1 MGTQLQKFSSFSKA
15 HKQGFQQI
23 DTKVNEESFQ
33 NKEIYGYHLN
43 SDPDSRDYFIKCP
56 NCQKILVDNGIN
68 ENIECDNCKH
78 LINFP
83 DNNINEIKKE
93 YLFIKSFNNKKR
105 CVKCKNCMSFFLRH
119 LPFREINTLNTPSFK
134 TVNLLINKDKLNDN
148 ENLNEIESYN
158 NIMHNIILPFFQFKS
173 RLLNKGK
180 IFLIGN
186 YEFKVLSTTPNY
198 MSGKVSSET
207 LIRCNQFYSNIIPIT
222 KAFIITNTKYENDSD
237 NYIKENIINT
247 PYPSQLSILQN
258 TLTRIHSYDL
268 YIRNCIPSYGV
279 INNETQITIL
289 NKDIEQLRSITI
301 AIINNQNSQNNKI
314 KDKKNSSF
322 LIERY
327 YKPYFLSGMHKYV
340 ERGDTITIGDLEI
353 FVLKCSPKSGYVI
366 NSTKCIL
373 KYGKTKEQCIER
385 INNEIERERER
396 NNNVINNELSEINNT
411 NTNNSTSNNYNVITR
426 IHSSIRTRNQSLQE
440 RLRLLNEFFMERD
453 LYYLDFNLDSN
464 DFIRQQKIENIMRGL
479 PVFNI
484 DKKYMKVIEK
494 SEEHYIKKC
503 IICMENYKIDD
514 TVKTLPC
521 FHIFHK
527 NCIEGW
533 FNNNK
538 NNCPICKN
546 DILNNEFNNEENL

>member
-1 MGTQLQKFSSFSKA
+1 MGTQLQRLSSYSKA
-15 HKQGFQQI
+15 HKQGFQHI
-23 DTKVNEESFQ
+23 NTITNEESLQ
-33 NKEIYGYHLN
+33 NKEIYGYHL
-43 SDPDSRDYFIKCP
+43 SSEPDSRDYFIKCP

-78 LINFP
+78 QIYFP
-83 DNNINEIKKE
+83 DNNINEIRKE
-93 YLFIKSFNNKKR
+93 YLFIKTFTNKNR
-105 CVKCKNCMSFFLRH
+105 CKKCKNCVDFFIRH
-119 LPFREINTLNTPSFK
+119 LPFREINKLHTPSFK
-134 TVNLLINKDKLNDN
+134 TINLLVNRDKLNNN
-148 ENLNEIESYN
+148 ENLNEIDSYN

-207 LIRCNQFYSNIIPIT
+207 LIRCNQFYSNKIPIT
-222 KAFIITNTKYENDSD
+222 KAIIITNSKYENDSD
-237 NYIKENIINT
+237 NYIKQNIINT

-268 YIRNCIPSYGV
+268 YIRNCTPSYGV

-289 NKDIEQLRSITI
+289 NKNIELLRSVTI
-301 AIINNQNSQNNKI
+301 AIIKNQNNDI
-314 KDKKNSSF
+314 KDKKNSSI

-353 FVLKCSPKSGYVI
+353 FVLKCTPKTGYI
-366 NSTKCIL
+366 NNSTKCIL

-385 INNEIERERER
+385 INREIERERER
-396 NNNVINNELSEINNT
+396 NNVINNELSEINSI
-411 NTNNSTSNNYNVITR
+411 NNSNNISNNNNSLSR
-426 IHSSIRTRNQSLQE
+426 IHSTIRNRNHSLQE
-440 RLRLLNEFFMERD
+440 RLRFLNDFFIERD

-464 DFIRQQKIENIMRGL
+464 NFYRQQKIESIIRGL
-479 PVFNI
+479 PVFTVDI
-484 DKKYMKVIEK
+484 KYMKIIEK
-494 SEEHYIKKC
+494 CEENYIKKC
-503 IICMENYKIDD
+503 IICMENYKINDLI
-514 TVKTLPC
+514 KTLPC
-521 FHIFHK
+521 FHLFHK
-527 NCIEGW
+527 DCIEGW
-533 FNNNK
+533 FNSNK

-546 DILNNEFNNEENL
+546 DILNNEFNEEENL